1 MAVRTTEAAVKKVRP
16 TSSDVGPMILA
27 ASFIVDDLVLDCGA
41 SFTDAR
47 LKEIETWLAA
57 HFVGTIDPTLTKEKF
72 ENAENTYHVGSD
84 SLSGIMSD
92 KYGQTANMLSK
103 GCLVEFD
110 KQQASVD
117 FLS

>member
-1 MAVRTTEAAVKKVRP
+1 MAIRTTEAAVKIVRP
-16 TSSDVGPMILA
+16 TDANVGPMILA
-27 ASFIVDDLVLDCGA
+27 ASFIVDDLSSDCGA
-41 SFTDAR
+41 AFTDAR

-57 HFVGTIDPTLTKEKF
+57 HFVGTIDPTLVEEKF
-72 ENAENTYHVGSD
+72 ENADNTYHVGSNA
-84 SLSGIMSD
+84 LSGVMSD
-92 KYGQTANMLSK
+92 KYGQTANMLSG